1 MSIRSNSLNEKN
13 PQMDKPNAS
22 GDQNPEGPVIIK
34 RYASRKLYDA
44 GAKEY
49 VTLEDIARYIRNGRE
64 VQIID
69 KKTGEDLTRQYLI
82 QIIADFESQGESAL
96 PLNVLTDLVRHYQDQ
111 AKSMTPA
118 FLSQAFDAF
127 KEQQQKVRDEF
138 VQTIDQKLE
147 AKMDSGFKG
156 FLFKTYRRTSK
167 EEYDLLLNN
176 LIGEIPATV
185 VHAME
190 RFETR
195 SDVVSRWLAN
205 KKPEME
211 EFMLRIILDILD
223 RIDIQDLLAKQ
234 MAHFDESKLEQMIR
248 SATDEQLSYIK
259 LLGTLLGL
267 LGGLLIWEPVFM
279 LPAYLSVL
287 GIMMLLDILIF
298 RLRKATRKTEE

>member
-1 MSIRSNSLNEKN
+1 MNEKN

-127 KEQQQKVRDEF
+127 KEQQQKVMDEF
-138 VQTIDQKLE
+138 GSMSGNVFDPKAALE
-147 AKMDSGFKG
+147 TMQGWQAKQAEFFDRAMQGWQGKDEPPAEKAEPGNQPAGSD
-156 FLFKTYRRTSK
+156 
-167 EEYDLLLNN
+167 E
-176 LIGEIPATV
+176 GED
-185 VHAME
+185 E
-190 RFETR
+190 K
-195 SDVVSRWLAN
+195 SRKIA
-205 KKPEME
+205 EME
-211 EFMLRIILDILD
+211 ASLKAM
-223 RIDIQDLLAKQ
+223 Q
-234 MAHFDESKLEQMIR
+234 
-248 SATDEQLSYIK
+248 EQLNKI
-259 LLGTLLGL
+259 
-267 LGGLLIWEPVFM
+267 
-279 LPAYLSVL
+279 
-287 GIMMLLDILIF
+287 
-298 RLRKATRKTEE
+298 R